1 MRSIKLKI
9 FLIQDQI
16 DRLVAFLVL
25 CLCGLQA
32 DFVLAEW
39 NYRSAY
45 TWSLCLE

>member
-16 DRLVAFLVL
+16 DRLVALLV
-25 CLCGLQA
+25 LCGLQA